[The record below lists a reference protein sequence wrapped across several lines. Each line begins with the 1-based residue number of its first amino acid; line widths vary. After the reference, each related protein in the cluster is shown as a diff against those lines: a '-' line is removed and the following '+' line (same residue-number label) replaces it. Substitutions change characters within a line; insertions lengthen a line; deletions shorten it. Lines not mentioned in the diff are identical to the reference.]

1 MYNYYDYTRGMIFL
15 LNKAFNIICDKVE
28 ETLSQQGFTKAKA
41 NSTDSNEM
49 VALFVSENVAYSV
62 IYYKDKQHFVMRTSA
77 MTDDGPDNDWK
88 TLATWMFDPNTD
100 TEREASSIG
109 NDFCDVVSA
118 PVAVKRM
125 KQQTKKKKKSE
136 DEGNNPPVFLAN
148 RLVTLFPELK
158 DEIKFE
164 EDGYYP
170 FRGATFTKEHIV
182 PKVNAL
188 VTRGNENDIQKLV
201 SILNAQYLNGDM
213 DTRSII
219 TIVILNSI
227 DDDKVDVLKGFM
239 SDDLKKASECARKFK
254 GKTVKPEKVKKQKQT
269 MAQRLGGK

>member
-1 MYNYYDYTRGMIFL
+1 M

-28 ETLSQQGFTKAKA
+28 ETLSQQGFTKVKA

-158 DEIKFE
+158 EEIKFE
-164 EDGYYP
+164 EEGYYP
-170 FRGATFTKEHIV
+170 FRGATFAKEHIV
-182 PKVNAL
+182 PKVNTL
-188 VTRGNENDIQKLV
+188 ITRGNKNDIQKLV
-201 SILNAQYLNGDM
+201 SILNAQYVNGDM

-219 TIVILNSI
+219 TIVILNSV
-227 DDDKVDVLKGFM
+227 DDDKVDVLKEFM